1 MLFFCLS
8 GVRIPNVAARF
19 SKYDFWILR
28 IFLDRYSNKKSEK
41 YFFQKYFFDTF
52 PTQNFENQRAPP
64 QSLTL
69 IHISFQELSINFI
82 TDFNTWI
89 KIPINLILFVTLFIV
104 VIHHSTLGMLNIFE
118 DYVQLEKKK
127 KLFSILLKTI
137 SFLII
142 FISIFSVWHIYSEII

>member
-1 MLFFCLS
+1 MINFLKKFYTFGLDKDGLSHWIWQRISALLMVFLFS
-8 GVRIPNVAARF
+8 WIIF
-19 SKYDFWILR
+19 SI
-28 IFLDRYSNKKSEK
+28 
-41 YFFQKYFFDTF
+41 QK
-52 PTQNFENQRAPP
+52 
-64 QSLTL
+64 
-69 IHISFQELSINFI
+69 LSINFT

-89 KIPINLILFVTLFIV
+89 KIPINLILFITLFIV

-118 DYVQLEKKK
+118 DYIQSQKRK